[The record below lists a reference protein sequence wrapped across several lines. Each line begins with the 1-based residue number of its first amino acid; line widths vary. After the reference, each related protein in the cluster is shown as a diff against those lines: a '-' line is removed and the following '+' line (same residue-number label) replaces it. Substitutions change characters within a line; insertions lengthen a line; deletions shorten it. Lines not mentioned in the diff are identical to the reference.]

1 MKNNYFY
8 KSESEQF
15 AFYRIPK
22 LLFTDSR
29 YAGISVEAKVLY
41 GLMLDRMNLSVRNNW
56 VDDDNRVYIYFTL
69 EEITDYLS
77 IGKDKGVKLLKELDG
92 MLIERKKQGLGKPV
106 MIYVLNFVD
115 NQNSVQS
122 IDNSTEVLTS
132 DVDNSIKNADF
143 GGSNAEVQT
152 SEKPKSGENAEVRT
166 SEKAKSGENAEV
178 LTSEIP
184 KSALR
189 KNRALDF
196 GKSDSNNTN
205 INNTDLN
212 KTDISS
218 SSRISF
224 AALEHEREEYRD
236 VIKTNIEY
244 DILIQQYAAEK
255 IDSFVNI
262 MVDSLCSFDDK
273 INVNSMQVPKEVVK
287 RKLLKL
293 DYMHI
298 VYVID
303 CLDENSTKIRNYK
316 SYILTMLYNA
326 PDTMNH
332 YYQSKFNKTIME
344 EKTNGKEK
352 HN

>member
-1 MKNNYFY
+1 MRNNYFY

-22 LLFTDSR
+22 LLFTDTR

-41 GLMLDRMNLSVRNNW
+41 GLMLDRMSLSVRNNW

-92 MLIERKKQGLGKPV
+92 ILIERKKQGLGKPV
-106 MIYVLNFVD
+106 MIYVLNFVGS
-115 NQNSVQS
+115 QNSIQS
-122 IDNSTEVLTS
+122 VDNSTEVLTP
-132 DVDNSIKNADF
+132 DVDNST
-143 GGSNAEVQT
+143 SNAEVQT
-152 SEKPKSGENAEVRT
+152 SEKP
-166 SEKAKSGENAEV
+166 KSGENAEV

-189 KNRALDF
+189 KNRTLDF
-196 GKSDSNNTN
+196 GKSDSNNTD
-205 INNTDLN
+205 IHNTDLN

-224 AALEHEREEYRD
+224 AAWEREREEYRD

-262 MVDSLCSFDDK
+262 MVDALCSFDDK
-273 INVNSMQVPKEVVK
+273 INVNSMQVPREVVK

-303 CLDENSTKIRNYK
+303 CLDENSTRIRNYK

-332 YYQSKFNKTIME
+332 YYQSKFNKNYFRKDE
-344 EKTNGKEK
+344 N
-352 HN
+352 

>member
-1 MKNNYFY
+1 MRNNYFY

-41 GLMLDRMNLSVRNNW
+41 GLMLDRMSLSIRNNW

-92 MLIERKKQGLGKPV
+92 ILIERKKQGLGKPV

-115 NQNSVQS
+115 SQNSVRS
-122 IDNSTEVLTS
+122 VDNSAEVLTS
-132 DVDNSIKNADF
+132 DVDNSIENADF

-152 SEKPKSGENAEVRT
+152 SEKPKSGENAEV
-166 SEKAKSGENAEV
+166 

-189 KNRALDF
+189 KNRTLDF
-196 GKSDSNNTN
+196 GKSDSNNTD

-224 AALEHEREEYRD
+224 AALEREREEYRD

-262 MVDSLCSFDDK
+262 IVDALCSFDDT

-326 PDTMNH
+326 PDTMDH
-332 YYQSKFNKTIME
+332 YYQSKFNK
-344 EKTNGKEK
+344 NYFGKDE
-352 HN
+352 N

>member
-29 YAGISVEAKVLY
+29 YAGISVVAKVLY
-41 GLMLDRMNLSVRNNW
+41 GLMLDRMCLSVRNNW

-69 EEITDYLS
+69 EEITEYLS

-92 MLIERKKQGLGKPV
+92 ILIERKKQGLGKPV
-106 MIYVLNFVD
+106 MIYVLNFTD
-115 NQNSVQS
+115 SQNSVRS
-122 IDNSTEVLTS
+122 VDNSAEVLTS
-132 DVDNSIKNADF
+132 DVDNST
-143 GGSNAEVQT
+143 SNAEVQT
-152 SEKPKSGENAEVRT
+152 SEKP
-166 SEKAKSGENAEV
+166 KSGENAEV

-189 KNRALDF
+189 KNRTLDF
-196 GKSDSNNTN
+196 GKSDSNNTD

-218 SSRISF
+218 SSRVSF
-224 AALEHEREEYRD
+224 AALEREREEYRD

-262 MVDSLCSFDDK
+262 IVDALCSFDDT

-303 CLDENSTKIRNYK
+303 CLDENSTRIRNYK
-316 SYILTMLYNA
+316 SYILTMMYNA

-332 YYQSKFNKTIME
+332 YYQSKFNKNYCGGE
-344 EKTNGKEK
+344 N
-352 HN
+352 

>member
-41 GLMLDRMNLSVRNNW
+41 GLMLDRMSLSVRNNW
-56 VDDDNRVYIYFTL
+56 VDDNNRVYIYFTL
-69 EEITDYLS
+69 EEITEYLS

-92 MLIERKKQGLGKPV
+92 ILIERKKQGLGKPV
-106 MIYVLNFVD
+106 MIYVLNFTD
-115 NQNSVQS
+115 SQNSVQS
-122 IDNSTEVLTS
+122 VDNSAEVRSSDADNSTSNAEVLTS
-132 DVDNSIKNADF
+132 EKPKS
-143 GGSNAEVQT
+143 GESAEVLT
-152 SEKPKSGENAEVRT
+152 SEKPKSGENAEVQ
-166 SEKAKSGENAEV
+166 
-178 LTSEIP
+178 TSEIP
-184 KSALR
+184 KSALL
-189 KNRALDF
+189 KNRTLDF
-196 GKSDSNNTN
+196 GKSAPNNTD

-224 AALEHEREEYRD
+224 AALEREREEYRD

-244 DILIQQYAAEK
+244 DVLIQQYAAEK
-255 IDSFVNI
+255 IDGFVNI
-262 MVDSLCSFDDK
+262 IVDALCSFDDM
-273 INVNSMQVPKEVVK
+273 ISVNSMQVPKEVVK

-332 YYQSKFNKTIME
+332 YYQSKFNKNYYGGE
-344 EKTNGKEK
+344 N
-352 HN
+352 

>member
-41 GLMLDRMNLSVRNNW
+41 GLMLDRMSLSVRNNW

-69 EEITDYLS
+69 EEITEYLS

-92 MLIERKKQGLGKPV
+92 ILIERKKQGLGKPV
-106 MIYVLNFVD
+106 MIYVLNFTD
-115 NQNSVQS
+115 SQNSVRS
-122 IDNSTEVLTS
+122 VDNSAEVQTS
-132 DVDNSIKNADF
+132 DVDNSIENADF
-143 GGSNAEVQT
+143 VT
-152 SEKPKSGENAEVRT
+152 SNAEVRT
-166 SEKAKSGENAEV
+166 SEKPKSGENAEV

-189 KNRALDF
+189 KNRTLDF
-196 GKSDSNNTN
+196 GISDSNNTD

-224 AALEHEREEYRD
+224 AALEREREEYRD

-244 DILIQQYAAEK
+244 DILIQQYTAEK

-262 MVDSLCSFDDK
+262 IVDALCSFDDK

-303 CLDENSTKIRNYK
+303 CLEENSTKIRNYK

-326 PDTMNH
+326 PDTMDH
-332 YYQSKFNKTIME
+332 YYQSKFNK
-344 EKTNGKEK
+344 NYYGGK
-352 HN
+352 N

>member
-29 YAGISVEAKVLY
+29 YAGVSVEAKVLY
-41 GLMLDRMNLSVRNNW
+41 GLMLDRMSLSVRNNW
-56 VDDDNRVYIYFTL
+56 VDDNNRVYIYFTL

-92 MLIERKKQGLGKPV
+92 ILIERKKQGLGKPV
-106 MIYVLNFVD
+106 MIYVLNFTD
-115 NQNSVQS
+115 SQNSVQS
-122 IDNSTEVLTS
+122 VDNSTEVLTS
-132 DVDNSIKNADF
+132 DVDNSIENADF
-143 GGSNAEVQT
+143 GTSNAEVQT
-152 SEKPKSGENAEVRT
+152 SEKPKSV
-166 SEKAKSGENAEV
+166 ENAEV

-189 KNRALDF
+189 KNRTLDF
-196 GKSDSNNTN
+196 GKSAP
-205 INNTDLN
+205 NNTDLN

-218 SSRISF
+218 SSRVSF
-224 AALEHEREEYRD
+224 AALEREREEYRD
-236 VIKTNIEY
+236 VIHENIEY
-244 DILIQQYAAEK
+244 DILIQQYATEK

-262 MVDSLCSFDDK
+262 IVDALCSFDDA

-332 YYQSKFNKTIME
+332 YYQSKFNKNYYGGE
-344 EKTNGKEK
+344 N
-352 HN
+352 

>member
-41 GLMLDRMNLSVRNNW
+41 GLMLDRMCLSVRNNW

-69 EEITDYLS
+69 EEITEYLS

-92 MLIERKKQGLGKPV
+92 ILIERKKQGLGKPV
-106 MIYVLNFVD
+106 MIYVLNFTD
-115 NQNSVQS
+115 SQNSVRS
-122 IDNSTEVLTS
+122 VDNSAEVLTS
-132 DVDNSIKNADF
+132 DVDNST
-143 GGSNAEVQT
+143 SNAEVQT
-152 SEKPKSGENAEVRT
+152 SEKP
-166 SEKAKSGENAEV
+166 KSGENAEV

-189 KNRALDF
+189 KNRTLDF
-196 GKSDSNNTN
+196 GKSDSHKTN

-218 SSRISF
+218 SSRVSF
-224 AALEHEREEYRD
+224 AALEREREEYRD
-236 VIKTNIEY
+236 VIHENIEY
-244 DILIQQYAAEK
+244 DILIQQYATEK

-262 MVDSLCSFDDK
+262 IVDALCSFDDT
-273 INVNSMQVPKEVVK
+273 INVNSMQVPKEVVR

-332 YYQSKFNKTIME
+332 YYQSKFNKNYYGGE
-344 EKTNGKEK
+344 N
-352 HN
+352 

>member
-1 MKNNYFY
+1 MRNNYFY

-41 GLMLDRMNLSVRNNW
+41 GLMLDRMSLSVRNNW

-92 MLIERKKQGLGKPV
+92 ILIERKKQGLGKPV
-106 MIYVLNFVD
+106 MIYVLNFV
-115 NQNSVQS
+115 NSQNSIQS
-122 IDNSTEVLTS
+122 VDNSTEVLTS
-132 DVDNSIKNADF
+132 DVDNST
-143 GGSNAEVQT
+143 SNAEVQT
-152 SEKPKSGENAEVRT
+152 SEKPKSGENAEV
-166 SEKAKSGENAEV
+166 

-184 KSALR
+184 KSALL
-189 KNRALDF
+189 KNRTLDF
-196 GKSDSNNTN
+196 GISDSNN
-205 INNTDLN
+205 
-212 KTDISS
+212 TDISS

-224 AALEHEREEYRD
+224 AALEREKEEYRD
-236 VIKTNIEY
+236 VIHENIEY

-262 MVDSLCSFDDK
+262 MVDALCSFDDT

-303 CLDENSTKIRNYK
+303 CLDENSTEIRNYK

-326 PDTMNH
+326 PDTMDH
-332 YYQSKFNKTIME
+332 YYQSKFNKNYFRKDE
-344 EKTNGKEK
+344 N
-352 HN
+352 

>member
-22 LLFTDSR
+22 LLFTESR

-41 GLMLDRMNLSVRNNW
+41 GLMLDRMSLSVRNNW
-56 VDDDNRVYIYFTL
+56 VDDNNRVYIYFTL

-92 MLIERKKQGLGKPV
+92 ILIERKKQGLGKPV
-106 MIYVLNFVD
+106 MIYVLNFTD
-115 NQNSVQS
+115 SQNSVRS
-122 IDNSTEVLTS
+122 VDNSAEVLTS
-132 DVDNSIKNADF
+132 DVDNSIENADF

-152 SEKPKSGENAEVRT
+152 SEKPKSGENAEV
-166 SEKAKSGENAEV
+166 

-189 KNRALDF
+189 KNRTLDF
-196 GKSDSNNTN
+196 GKSDSNNTD

-224 AALEHEREEYRD
+224 SALEREREEYRD
-236 VIKTNIEY
+236 VIHENIEY
-244 DILIQQYAAEK
+244 DILVQQYAAEK

-262 MVDSLCSFDDK
+262 IVDALYSFDDM
-273 INVNSMQVPKEVVK
+273 ISVNSMQVPKEVVK
-287 RKLLKL
+287 RRLLKL

-326 PDTMNH
+326 PDTMDH
-332 YYQSKFNKTIME
+332 YYQSKFNKNYYGGE
-344 EKTNGKEK
+344 N
-352 HN
+352 

>member
-41 GLMLDRMNLSVRNNW
+41 GLMLDRMSLSVRNNW

-92 MLIERKKQGLGKPV
+92 ILIERKKQGLGKPV

-115 NQNSVQS
+115 NQNLVQS
-122 IDNSTEVLTS
+122 
-132 DVDNSIKNADF
+132 VDNS
-143 GGSNAEVQT
+143 
-152 SEKPKSGENAEVRT
+152 
-166 SEKAKSGENAEV
+166 AEV

-189 KNRALDF
+189 KNRTLDF
-196 GKSDSNNTN
+196 GKSDSNNTD

-224 AALEHEREEYRD
+224 AALEREREEYRD

-262 MVDSLCSFDDK
+262 MVDALCSFDDM
-273 INVNSMQVPKEVVK
+273 ISVNSMQVPREVVK

-303 CLDENSTKIRNYK
+303 CLDENSTRIRNYK

-332 YYQSKFNKTIME
+332 YYQSKFNKNYFRKDE
-344 EKTNGKEK
+344 N
-352 HN
+352 

>member
-1 MKNNYFY
+1 MGNNYFY

-29 YAGISVEAKVLY
+29 YAGVSVEAKVLY
-41 GLMLDRMNLSVRNNW
+41 GLMLDRMSLSVRNNW
-56 VDDDNRVYIYFTL
+56 VDDNNRVYIYFTL
-69 EEITDYLS
+69 EEITEYLS
-77 IGKDKGVKLLKELDG
+77 IGKDKGVKLLKELDEV
-92 MLIERKKQGLGKPV
+92 LIERKKQGLGKPV
-106 MIYVLNFVD
+106 MIYVLNFTD
-115 NQNSVQS
+115 NQNSIQSVDNLAEVQ
-122 IDNSTEVLTS
+122 TS
-132 DVDNSIKNADF
+132 DVDNAIENADLD
-143 GGSNAEVQT
+143 GS
-152 SEKPKSGENAEVRT
+152 NAEVRT
-166 SEKAKSGENAEV
+166 SEKPKSCESAEV

-184 KSALR
+184 KSALL
-189 KNRALDF
+189 KNRTLDF
-196 GKSDSNNTN
+196 GKSAPNNTD

-224 AALEHEREEYRD
+224 AALEREREEYRD
-236 VIKTNIEY
+236 VIHENIEY

-262 MVDSLCSFDDK
+262 IVDALCSFDDA

-332 YYQSKFNKTIME
+332 YYQSKFNK
-344 EKTNGKEK
+344 NYYG
-352 HN
+352 

>member
-41 GLMLDRMNLSVRNNW
+41 GLMLDRMSLSVRNNW

-69 EEITDYLS
+69 EEITEYLS

-92 MLIERKKQGLGKPV
+92 ILIERKKQGLGKPV
-106 MIYVLNFVD
+106 MIYVLNFTD
-115 NQNSVQS
+115 SQNSVRS
-122 IDNSTEVLTS
+122 VDNSAEVQTS
-132 DVDNSIKNADF
+132 DVDNSIENADF
-143 GGSNAEVQT
+143 VTSNDEVQT
-152 SEKPKSGENAEVRT
+152 SEKP
-166 SEKAKSGENAEV
+166 KSGENAEV

-189 KNRALDF
+189 KNRTLDF
-196 GKSDSNNTN
+196 GKSDSNNTD

-224 AALEHEREEYRD
+224 AALEREREEYRD

-262 MVDSLCSFDDK
+262 IVDALCSFDDT
-273 INVNSMQVPKEVVK
+273 INVNSMQVPKEVVR

-303 CLDENSTKIRNYK
+303 CLEENSTKIRNYK

-326 PDTMNH
+326 PDTMDH
-332 YYQSKFNKTIME
+332 YYQSKFNK
-344 EKTNGKEK
+344 NYYGGKY
-352 HN
+352 

>member
-29 YAGISVEAKVLY
+29 YAGISAEAKVLY
-41 GLMLDRMNLSVRNNW
+41 GLMLDRMSLSVRNNW

-77 IGKDKGVKLLKELDG
+77 IGKDKGMKLLKELDG
-92 MLIERKKQGLGKPV
+92 ILIERKKQGLGKPV
-106 MIYVLNFVD
+106 MIYVLNFTDSQNSIQSVD
-115 NQNSVQS
+115 NSA
-122 IDNSTEVLTS
+122 EVLTS
-132 DVDNSIKNADF
+132 DVDNSIENADL
-143 GGSNAEVQT
+143 GGSNAEVLT
-152 SEKPKSGENAEVRT
+152 SEKPKSGE
-166 SEKAKSGENAEV
+166 SAEV

-189 KNRALDF
+189 KNRTLDF
-196 GKSDSNNTN
+196 GKSDSNNTD

-212 KTDISS
+212 KTDRSS

-224 AALEHEREEYRD
+224 AALEREREEYRD

-262 MVDSLCSFDDK
+262 IVDVLCSFDDK

-303 CLDENSTKIRNYK
+303 CLDENSSKIRNYK

-332 YYQSKFNKTIME
+332 YYQSKFNK
-344 EKTNGKEK
+344 NYFGKDE
-352 HN
+352 N

>member
-41 GLMLDRMNLSVRNNW
+41 GLMLDRMSLSVRNNW

-92 MLIERKKQGLGKPV
+92 ILIERKKQGLGKPV

-115 NQNSVQS
+115 SQNSVRS
-122 IDNSTEVLTS
+122 VDNSAEVLTS
-132 DVDNSIKNADF
+132 DVDNST
-143 GGSNAEVQT
+143 SNAEVQT
-152 SEKPKSGENAEVRT
+152 SEKPKSGENAEV
-166 SEKAKSGENAEV
+166 

-184 KSALR
+184 KSALL
-189 KNRALDF
+189 KNRTLDF
-196 GKSDSNNTN
+196 GISDSNNTD

-224 AALEHEREEYRD
+224 AALEREREEYRD

-262 MVDSLCSFDDK
+262 IVDALCSFDDM
-273 INVNSMQVPKEVVK
+273 ISVNSMQVPKEVVK

-326 PDTMNH
+326 PDTMDH
-332 YYQSKFNKTIME
+332 YYQSKFNKNYFRKDE
-344 EKTNGKEK
+344 N
-352 HN
+352 

>member
-29 YAGISVEAKVLY
+29 YVGISVEAKVLY
-41 GLMLDRMNLSVRNNW
+41 GLMLDRMSLSVRNNW

-69 EEITDYLS
+69 EEITEYLS

-92 MLIERKKQGLGKPV
+92 ILIERKKQGLGKPV
-106 MIYVLNFVD
+106 MIYVLNFTD
-115 NQNSVQS
+115 NQNSIQS
-122 IDNSTEVLTS
+122 VDNSAEVLTS
-132 DVDNSIKNADF
+132 DVDNSIENADL
-143 GGSNAEVQT
+143 GGS
-152 SEKPKSGENAEVRT
+152 
-166 SEKAKSGENAEV
+166 NAEV
-178 LTSEIP
+178 LTSEKP

-189 KNRALDF
+189 KNRTLDF
-196 GKSDSNNTN
+196 GKSDSNNTD

-212 KTDISS
+212 KTDRSS

-224 AALEHEREEYRD
+224 AALEREREEYRD
-236 VIKTNIEY
+236 IIHENIEY

-262 MVDSLCSFDDK
+262 MVDVLCSFDDK

-332 YYQSKFNKTIME
+332 YYQSKFNKNYYGGE
-344 EKTNGKEK
+344 N
-352 HN
+352 

>member
-41 GLMLDRMNLSVRNNW
+41 GLMLDRMSLSIRNNW

-92 MLIERKKQGLGKPV
+92 ILIERKKQGLGKPV
-106 MIYVLNFVD
+106 MIYVLNFTDSQNSIQSVD
-115 NQNSVQS
+115 NSA
-122 IDNSTEVLTS
+122 EVLTS
-132 DVDNSIKNADF
+132 DVDNS
-143 GGSNAEVQT
+143 T
-152 SEKPKSGENAEVRT
+152 S
-166 SEKAKSGENAEV
+166 NAEV

-184 KSALR
+184 KSALL
-189 KNRALDF
+189 KNRTLDF
-196 GKSDSNNTN
+196 GKSDSNNTD

-224 AALEHEREEYRD
+224 AALEREREEYRD

-262 MVDSLCSFDDK
+262 MVDALCSFDDT

-303 CLDENSTKIRNYK
+303 CPDENSTRIRNYK

-332 YYQSKFNKTIME
+332 YYQSKFNK
-344 EKTNGKEK
+344 NYFGKDE
-352 HN
+352 N

>member
-1 MKNNYFY
+1 MRNNYFY

-41 GLMLDRMNLSVRNNW
+41 GLMLDRMSLSVRNNW

-92 MLIERKKQGLGKPV
+92 ILIERKKQGLGKPV
-106 MIYVLNFVD
+106 MIYVLNFTD
-115 NQNSVQS
+115 SQSSVQS
-122 IDNSTEVLTS
+122 VDNSAEVLTS
-132 DVDNSIKNADF
+132 DVDNT
-143 GGSNAEVQT
+143 T
-152 SEKPKSGENAEVRT
+152 SNAEVRT
-166 SEKAKSGENAEV
+166 SEKPKSGENAEV

-189 KNRALDF
+189 KNRTLDF
-196 GKSDSNNTN
+196 GKSDS
-205 INNTDLN
+205 NNTDLN

-224 AALEHEREEYRD
+224 AALEREREEYRD
-236 VIKTNIEY
+236 VIKANIEY
-244 DILIQQYAAEK
+244 DILIQQYAAEQ

-262 MVDSLCSFDDK
+262 MVDALYSFDDM
-273 INVNSMQVPKEVVK
+273 ISVNSMQVPKEVVK

-326 PDTMNH
+326 PDTMDH
-332 YYQSKFNKTIME
+332 YYQSKFNKNYFRKDE
-344 EKTNGKEK
+344 N
-352 HN
+352 

>member
-29 YAGISVEAKVLY
+29 YAVISVEAKVLY
-41 GLMLDRMNLSVRNNW
+41 GLMLDRMSLSVRNNW

-69 EEITDYLS
+69 EEITEYLS

-92 MLIERKKQGLGKPV
+92 ILIERKKQGLGKPV
-106 MIYVLNFVD
+106 MIYVLNFV
-115 NQNSVQS
+115 NSQNSIQS
-122 IDNSTEVLTS
+122 VDNSTEVLTS
-132 DVDNSIKNADF
+132 DVDNST
-143 GGSNAEVQT
+143 SNAEVQT
-152 SEKPKSGENAEVRT
+152 SEKPKSGENAEVL
-166 SEKAKSGENAEV
+166 A
-178 LTSEIP
+178 SEIP
-184 KSALR
+184 KSALL
-189 KNRALDF
+189 KNRTLDF
-196 GKSDSNNTN
+196 GKSDPNNTD

-218 SSRISF
+218 SSRVSF
-224 AALEHEREEYRD
+224 AALEREREEYRD

-262 MVDSLCSFDDK
+262 IVDAICGFDDT

-303 CLDENSTKIRNYK
+303 CLDENSSKIRNYK

-332 YYQSKFNKTIME
+332 YYQSKFNKNYYGGE
-344 EKTNGKEK
+344 N
-352 HN
+352 

>member
-1 MKNNYFY
+1 MRNNYFY

-41 GLMLDRMNLSVRNNW
+41 GLMLDRMSLSVRNNW

-69 EEITDYLS
+69 EEITEYLS

-92 MLIERKKQGLGKPV
+92 ILIERKKQGLGKPV
-106 MIYVLNFVD
+106 MIYVLNFTD
-115 NQNSVQS
+115 SQNSVRS
-122 IDNSTEVLTS
+122 VDNLAEVQTS
-132 DVDNSIKNADF
+132 DVDNSIENVDF
-143 GGSNAEVQT
+143 GGSNAEVLT
-152 SEKPKSGENAEVRT
+152 SEKP
-166 SEKAKSGENAEV
+166 KSGENAEV

-189 KNRALDF
+189 KNRTLDF
-196 GKSDSNNTN
+196 GKSDSNNTD

-218 SSRISF
+218 SSSVSF
-224 AALEHEREEYRD
+224 TALEREREEYRD

-262 MVDSLCSFDDK
+262 MVDALCSFDDK

-316 SYILTMLYNA
+316 GYILTMLYNA

-332 YYQSKFNKTIME
+332 YYQSKFNKNYYGGE
-344 EKTNGKEK
+344 N
-352 HN
+352 

>member
-29 YAGISVEAKVLY
+29 YVGISVEAKVLY
-41 GLMLDRMNLSVRNNW
+41 GLMLDRMGLSVRNNW

-69 EEITDYLS
+69 EEITEYLS
-77 IGKDKGVKLLKELDG
+77 IGKDKGVKLLKELDEV
-92 MLIERKKQGLGKPV
+92 LIERKKQGLGKPV
-106 MIYVLNFVD
+106 MIYVLNFTD
-115 NQNSVQS
+115 SQNSVRS
-122 IDNSTEVLTS
+122 VDNSAEVLTS
-132 DVDNSIKNADF
+132 DVDNYIENADF
-143 GGSNAEVQT
+143 DT
-152 SEKPKSGENAEVRT
+152 S
-166 SEKAKSGENAEV
+166 NAEV
-178 LTSEIP
+178 LTSEKP
-184 KSALR
+184 KSALL
-189 KNRALDF
+189 KNRTLDF
-196 GKSDSNNTN
+196 GKSDSNN
-205 INNTDLN
+205 
-212 KTDISS
+212 TDISS

-224 AALEHEREEYRD
+224 AALEREREEYRD

-262 MVDSLCSFDDK
+262 IVDALYSFDDM
-273 INVNSMQVPKEVVK
+273 ISVNSMQVSKEVVK
-287 RKLLKL
+287 RNLLKL

-326 PDTMNH
+326 PDTMDH
-332 YYQSKFNKTIME
+332 YYQSKFNKNYFRKDE
-344 EKTNGKEK
+344 N
-352 HN
+352 

>member
-41 GLMLDRMNLSVRNNW
+41 GLMLDRMSLSVRNNW

-69 EEITDYLS
+69 EEITEYLS

-92 MLIERKKQGLGKPV
+92 ILIERKKQGLGKPV
-106 MIYVLNFVD
+106 MIYVLNFTD
-115 NQNSVQS
+115 SQNSVRS
-122 IDNSTEVLTS
+122 VDNSAEVQTS
-132 DVDNSIKNADF
+132 DVDNSIENADF
-143 GGSNAEVQT
+143 VTSNDEVQT
-152 SEKPKSGENAEVRT
+152 SEKP
-166 SEKAKSGENAEV
+166 KSGENAEV

-189 KNRALDF
+189 KNRTLDF
-196 GKSDSNNTN
+196 GKSDSNNTD

-224 AALEHEREEYRD
+224 AALEREREEYRD

-262 MVDSLCSFDDK
+262 IVDALCSFDDT
-273 INVNSMQVPKEVVK
+273 INVNSMQVPKEVVR

-303 CLDENSTKIRNYK
+303 CLEENSTKIRNYK

-326 PDTMNH
+326 PDTMDH
-332 YYQSKFNKTIME
+332 YYQSKFNK
-344 EKTNGKEK
+344 NYYGGK
-352 HN
+352 N

>member
-41 GLMLDRMNLSVRNNW
+41 GLMLDRMSLSVRNNW

-69 EEITDYLS
+69 EEITEYLS

-92 MLIERKKQGLGKPV
+92 ILIERKKQGLGKPV
-106 MIYVLNFVD
+106 VIYVLNFTD
-115 NQNSVQS
+115 SQNSIQS
-122 IDNSTEVLTS
+122 
-132 DVDNSIKNADF
+132 VDNS
-143 GGSNAEVQT
+143 AEVQT
-152 SEKPKSGENAEVRT
+152 SEKPKSCE
-166 SEKAKSGENAEV
+166 SAEV

-189 KNRALDF
+189 KNRTLDF
-196 GKSDSNNTN
+196 GKSDSNNTD

-224 AALEHEREEYRD
+224 AALEREREEYKD
-236 VIKTNIEY
+236 VIHENIEY
-244 DILIQQYAAEK
+244 DILIQQYAAEQ

-262 MVDSLCSFDDK
+262 MVDALCSFDDM
-273 INVNSMQVPKEVVK
+273 ISVNSMQVPKEVVK

-332 YYQSKFNKTIME
+332 YYQSKFNKNYFRKDE
-344 EKTNGKEK
+344 N
-352 HN
+352 

>member
-41 GLMLDRMNLSVRNNW
+41 GLMLDRMSLSVRNNW

-69 EEITDYLS
+69 EEITEYLS

-92 MLIERKKQGLGKPV
+92 ILIERKKQGLGKPV
-106 MIYVLNFVD
+106 VIYVLNFTD
-115 NQNSVQS
+115 SQNSIQS
-122 IDNSTEVLTS
+122 
-132 DVDNSIKNADF
+132 VDNS
-143 GGSNAEVQT
+143 AEVQT
-152 SEKPKSGENAEVRT
+152 SEKPKSCE
-166 SEKAKSGENAEV
+166 SAEV

-189 KNRALDF
+189 KNRTLDF
-196 GKSDSNNTN
+196 GKSDS
-205 INNTDLN
+205 NNTDLN

-224 AALEHEREEYRD
+224 AALEREREEYRD
-236 VIKTNIEY
+236 VIKANIEY
-244 DILIQQYAAEK
+244 DILIQQYAAEQ

-262 MVDSLCSFDDK
+262 MVDALCSFDDM
-273 INVNSMQVPKEVVK
+273 ISVNSMQVPKEVVK

-332 YYQSKFNKTIME
+332 YYQSKFNKNYFRKDE
-344 EKTNGKEK
+344 N
-352 HN
+352 

>member
-1 MKNNYFY
+1 MKNNFFY

-41 GLMLDRMNLSVRNNW
+41 GLMLDRMSLSVRNNW

-77 IGKDKGVKLLKELDG
+77 IGKDKGMKLLKELDG
-92 MLIERKKQGLGKPV
+92 ILIERKKQGLGKPV
-106 MIYVLNFVD
+106 MIYVLNFTD
-115 NQNSVQS
+115 SQNSVRS
-122 IDNSTEVLTS
+122 VDNSAEVQTS
-132 DVDNSIKNADF
+132 DVDNSIENADF
-143 GGSNAEVQT
+143 VTSNDEVQT
-152 SEKPKSGENAEVRT
+152 SEKP
-166 SEKAKSGENAEV
+166 KSGENAEV

-189 KNRALDF
+189 KNRTLDF
-196 GKSDSNNTN
+196 GKSDSNNTD

-224 AALEHEREEYRD
+224 AALEREREEYRD

-244 DILIQQYAAEK
+244 DILIQQYTAEK

-262 MVDSLCSFDDK
+262 IVDALCSFDDM
-273 INVNSMQVPKEVVK
+273 ISVNSMQVPKEVVR

-303 CLDENSTKIRNYK
+303 CLDENSTRIRNYK

-326 PDTMNH
+326 PDTMDH
-332 YYQSKFNKTIME
+332 YYQSKFNKNYYGGE
-344 EKTNGKEK
+344 N
-352 HN
+352 

>member
-41 GLMLDRMNLSVRNNW
+41 GLMLDRMSLSIRNNW

-92 MLIERKKQGLGKPV
+92 ILIERKKQGLGKPV
-106 MIYVLNFVD
+106 MIYVLNFTDSQNSIQSVD
-115 NQNSVQS
+115 NSA
-122 IDNSTEVLTS
+122 EVLTS
-132 DVDNSIKNADF
+132 DVDNS
-143 GGSNAEVQT
+143 T
-152 SEKPKSGENAEVRT
+152 S
-166 SEKAKSGENAEV
+166 NAEV

-184 KSALR
+184 KSALL
-189 KNRALDF
+189 KNRTLDF
-196 GKSDSNNTN
+196 GKSDSNNTD

-224 AALEHEREEYRD
+224 AALEREREEYRD

-262 MVDSLCSFDDK
+262 MVDALCSFDDK
-273 INVNSMQVPKEVVK
+273 INVNSMQVPREVVK

-303 CLDENSTKIRNYK
+303 CPDENSTRIRNYK

-332 YYQSKFNKTIME
+332 YYQSKFNK
-344 EKTNGKEK
+344 NYFGKDE
-352 HN
+352 N

>member
-41 GLMLDRMNLSVRNNW
+41 GLMLDRMSLSVRNNW

-69 EEITDYLS
+69 EEITEYLS

-92 MLIERKKQGLGKPV
+92 ILIERKKQGLGKPV

-115 NQNSVQS
+115 SQNSVQS
-122 IDNSTEVLTS
+122 
-132 DVDNSIKNADF
+132 VDNS
-143 GGSNAEVQT
+143 
-152 SEKPKSGENAEVRT
+152 AEVRT
-166 SEKAKSGENAEV
+166 SEKPKSGENAEV

-189 KNRALDF
+189 KNRTLDF
-196 GKSDSNNTN
+196 GKSDSNNTD

-224 AALEHEREEYRD
+224 AALEREREEYRD
-236 VIKTNIEY
+236 VIHENIEY

-262 MVDSLCSFDDK
+262 MVDALCSFGDM
-273 INVNSMQVPKEVVK
+273 ISVNSMQVPKEVVK

-303 CLDENSTKIRNYK
+303 CLDENSTRIRNYK

-332 YYQSKFNKTIME
+332 YYQSKFNKHYYGGE
-344 EKTNGKEK
+344 N
-352 HN
+352 

>member
-1 MKNNYFY
+1 MKNNCFH

-41 GLMLDRMNLSVRNNW
+41 GLMLDRMGLSVRNNW

-69 EEITDYLS
+69 EEITEYLS
-77 IGKDKGVKLLKELDG
+77 IGKDKGVKLLKELDEV
-92 MLIERKKQGLGKPV
+92 LIERKKQGLGKPV
-106 MIYVLNFVD
+106 MIYVLNFTD
-115 NQNSVQS
+115 SQNSVRS
-122 IDNSTEVLTS
+122 VDNSAEVQTS
-132 DVDNSIKNADF
+132 DVDNST
-143 GGSNAEVQT
+143 SNAEVRT
-152 SEKPKSGENAEVRT
+152 SEKPKSGENAEVLT
-166 SEKAKSGENAEV
+166 SEK
-178 LTSEIP
+178 P
-184 KSALR
+184 KSALL
-189 KNRALDF
+189 KNRTLDF
-196 GKSDSNNTN
+196 GISDSNNTD

-224 AALEHEREEYRD
+224 AALEREREEYRD
-236 VIKTNIEY
+236 VIRTNIEY

-255 IDSFVNI
+255 IDGFVNI
-262 MVDSLCSFDDK
+262 IVDAICSFDDK

-332 YYQSKFNKTIME
+332 YYQSKFNKNYFR
-344 EKTNGKEK
+344 KDDN
-352 HN
+352 

>member
-41 GLMLDRMNLSVRNNW
+41 GLMLDRMSLSVRNNW

-92 MLIERKKQGLGKPV
+92 ILIERKKQGLGKPV
-106 MIYVLNFVD
+106 MIYVLNFV
-115 NQNSVQS
+115 NSQNSIQS
-122 IDNSTEVLTS
+122 VDNSTEVLTS
-132 DVDNSIKNADF
+132 DVDNSIENADF
-143 GGSNAEVQT
+143 VTSNAEVRT
-152 SEKPKSGENAEVRT
+152 SEKPKSGENT
-166 SEKAKSGENAEV
+166 EV

-189 KNRALDF
+189 KNRTLDF
-196 GKSDSNNTN
+196 GKSDSNNTD

-212 KTDISS
+212 NTDISS
-218 SSRISF
+218 SSRVSF
-224 AALEHEREEYRD
+224 AALEREREEYRD

-262 MVDSLCSFDDK
+262 IVDALCSFDDK
-273 INVNSMQVPKEVVK
+273 INVNSMQVPREVVK

-332 YYQSKFNKTIME
+332 YYQSKFNK
-344 EKTNGKEK
+344 NYYGGK
-352 HN
+352 N

>member
-1 MKNNYFY
+1 MRNNYFY

-41 GLMLDRMNLSVRNNW
+41 GLMLDRMSLSVRNNW
-56 VDDDNRVYIYFTL
+56 VDDNNRVYIYFTL

-92 MLIERKKQGLGKPV
+92 ILIERKKQGLGKPV
-106 MIYVLNFVD
+106 MIYVLNFV
-115 NQNSVQS
+115 NSQNSIQS
-122 IDNSTEVLTS
+122 VDNSAEVLTS
-132 DVDNSIKNADF
+132 DVDNSIENADLD
-143 GGSNAEVQT
+143 GL
-152 SEKPKSGENAEVRT
+152 NAEVRT
-166 SEKAKSGENAEV
+166 SEKPKSGENAEV

-189 KNRALDF
+189 KNRTLDF
-196 GKSDSNNTN
+196 GKSDSNNTDIN
-205 INNTDLN
+205 NTDINNTDLN

-218 SSRISF
+218 SSRVSF
-224 AALEHEREEYRD
+224 AALEREREEYRD
-236 VIKTNIEY
+236 VIKANIEY
-244 DILIQQYAAEK
+244 DILIQQYAAEQ

-262 MVDSLCSFDDK
+262 IVDALCSFDDM
-273 INVNSMQVPKEVVK
+273 ISVNSMQVPKEVVK

-303 CLDENSTKIRNYK
+303 CLDENSTRIRNYK

-332 YYQSKFNKTIME
+332 YYQSKFNKNYFRKDE
-344 EKTNGKEK
+344 N
-352 HN
+352 

>member
-29 YAGISVEAKVLY
+29 YAGISAETNVLY
-41 GLMLDRMNLSVRNNW
+41 GLMLDRMSLSVRNNW

-69 EEITDYLS
+69 EEITEYLS
-77 IGKDKGVKLLKELDG
+77 IGKDKVVKLLKELDV
-92 MLIERKKQGLGKPV
+92 IERKKQGLGKPV
-106 MIYVLNFVD
+106 MIYVLNFTD
-115 NQNSVQS
+115 SQNSIQS
-122 IDNSTEVLTS
+122 ADNS
-132 DVDNSIKNADF
+132 
-143 GGSNAEVQT
+143 AEVQT
-152 SEKPKSGENAEVRT
+152 SEKP
-166 SEKAKSGENAEV
+166 KSGENAEV

-189 KNRALDF
+189 KNRTLDF
-196 GKSDSNNTN
+196 GKSDSNNTD

-224 AALEHEREEYRD
+224 AALEREREEYKD
-236 VIKTNIEY
+236 VIHENIEY

-262 MVDSLCSFDDK
+262 IVDALCSFDDT
-273 INVNSMQVPKEVVK
+273 INVNSMQVPKEVV
-287 RKLLKL
+287 RRELLKL

-332 YYQSKFNKTIME
+332 YYQSKFNKNYYGGE
-344 EKTNGKEK
+344 N
-352 HN
+352 

>member
-1 MKNNYFY
+1 MRNNYFY

-41 GLMLDRMNLSVRNNW
+41 GLMLDRMSLSVRNNW

-69 EEITDYLS
+69 EEITDYFS
-77 IGKDKGVKLLKELDG
+77 NGKDKGVKLLKELDG
-92 MLIERKKQGLGKPV
+92 ILIERKKQGLGKPV
-106 MIYVLNFVD
+106 MIYVLNFTD
-115 NQNSVQS
+115 SQSSVQS
-122 IDNSTEVLTS
+122 VDNSAEVLTS
-132 DVDNSIKNADF
+132 DVDNT
-143 GGSNAEVQT
+143 T
-152 SEKPKSGENAEVRT
+152 SNAEVRT
-166 SEKAKSGENAEV
+166 SEKPKSGENAEV

-189 KNRALDF
+189 KNRTLDF
-196 GKSDSNNTN
+196 GKSDS
-205 INNTDLN
+205 NNTDLN

-224 AALEHEREEYRD
+224 AALEREREEYRD
-236 VIKTNIEY
+236 VIKANIEY
-244 DILIQQYAAEK
+244 DILIQQYAAEQ

-262 MVDSLCSFDDK
+262 MVDALYSFDDM
-273 INVNSMQVPKEVVK
+273 ISVNSMQVPKEVVK

-326 PDTMNH
+326 PDTMDH
-332 YYQSKFNKTIME
+332 YYQSKFNKNYFRKDE
-344 EKTNGKEK
+344 N
-352 HN
+352 

>member
-41 GLMLDRMNLSVRNNW
+41 GLMLDRMSLSVRNNW

-92 MLIERKKQGLGKPV
+92 ILIERKKQGLGKPV
-106 MIYVLNFVD
+106 MIYVLNFTD
-115 NQNSVQS
+115 NQNSGQS
-122 IDNSTEVLTS
+122 VDNSAEVLTS
-132 DVDNSIKNADF
+132 DVDNSVENADF
-143 GGSNAEVQT
+143 GGSNAEVRT
-152 SEKPKSGENAEVRT
+152 SEKPKSVE
-166 SEKAKSGENAEV
+166 SAEV

-184 KSALR
+184 KSALL
-189 KNRALDF
+189 KNRTLDF
-196 GKSDSNNTN
+196 GKSDSNNTD

-218 SSRISF
+218 SSRVSF
-224 AALEHEREEYRD
+224 TALEREREEYRD

-262 MVDSLCSFDDK
+262 MVDVLCSFDDM
-273 INVNSMQVPKEVVK
+273 ISVNSMQVPKEVVK
-287 RKLLKL
+287 RMLLKL

-332 YYQSKFNKTIME
+332 YYQSKFNKNYFR
-344 EKTNGKEK
+344 KD
-352 HN
+352 

>member
-1 MKNNYFY
+1 MKNNFFY

-41 GLMLDRMNLSVRNNW
+41 GLMLDRMSLSVRNNW

-77 IGKDKGVKLLKELDG
+77 IGKDKGMKLLKELDG
-92 MLIERKKQGLGKPV
+92 ILIERKKQGLGKPV
-106 MIYVLNFVD
+106 MIYVLNFTD
-115 NQNSVQS
+115 SQNSVRS
-122 IDNSTEVLTS
+122 VDNSAEVQTS
-132 DVDNSIKNADF
+132 DVDNSIENADF
-143 GGSNAEVQT
+143 VTSNDEVQT
-152 SEKPKSGENAEVRT
+152 SEKP
-166 SEKAKSGENAEV
+166 KSGENAEV

-189 KNRALDF
+189 KNRTLDF
-196 GKSDSNNTN
+196 GKSDSNNTD

-218 SSRISF
+218 SSRVSF
-224 AALEHEREEYRD
+224 TALEREREEYRD
-236 VIKTNIEY
+236 VINTNIEY

-262 MVDSLCSFDDK
+262 MVDALCSFDDT

-332 YYQSKFNKTIME
+332 YYQSKFNKNYFR
-344 EKTNGKEK
+344 KDDN
-352 HN
+352 